1 MKTVWRV
8 FSYLKRYPWMAA
20 GTLTC
25 AILSTLMV
33 IVFPATAK
41 WIIDDVVRANRPDK
55 LLPLIL
61 LAAVAFLVQHGFK
74 ALRLVLN
81 NTFEQRVI
89 FDLRSDLYSHIQLLP
104 LRWFDNRA
112 TGDLMT
118 RVIEDVNSVE
128 RVLIDGIEQGVVAIL
143 QVVIVISV
151 MFYLNVK
158 LALLALV
165 PFPLLIAGALTY
177 TLTAHRRYRSQRRA
191 SSNMNALL
199 HDNLAGVRQIKSFVR
214 EREEHA
220 RFNRVSDQ
228 LRHATLVVM
237 RVWAIY
243 SPSMSMFEA
252 IGALLVLG
260 FGGHAVLTGAMQI
273 GDLVAFLMLTAFLYD
288 PVSRL
293 HQLNQ
298 LVQAGRAAG
307 ERVFEILD
315 EQVEAGAVAGI
326 GDPGTAITDRGYKA
340 RILGDI
346 RYENV
351 SFSYVEGL
359 PALRCVSFHA
369 PPGATVALV
378 GATGAGKSTL
388 VNLLVRFYE
397 FTSGEIHIDGKPV
410 REYELRTLR
419 EAIGVVT
426 QESFLFN
433 GSIRENLLM
442 GKPDA
447 TDAELWRAVD
457 AANARQFIERLPD
470 GLESVVGERGVKLSV
485 GEKQRLSIARSLLKD
500 PPILILDEATASV
513 DTATERLI
521 QEALERLMANRTSIV
536 IAHRLSTIV
545 YAWKICAAVPAKF
558 ARGLATARD
567 RVAGGNHYLGKSR
580 ARAAITG
587 LRRIP
592 LSGRRWCRCG
602 RSRNRDGLAGLQFT
616 TVFDVV
622 GFLQFIDA
630 YFVHFGYGR
639 QCLSARHDVRVA
651 HSGGMRRR
659 HGWSGRIRRRGRA
672 LSNHDPWPDVGNF
685 LLQL

>member
-1 MKTVWRV
+1 
-8 FSYLKRYPWMAA
+8 MAA
-20 GTLTC
+20 ATLTC
-25 AILSTLMV
+25 AILSTLTV
-33 IVFPATAK
+33 IVFPGVTK
-41 WIIDDVVRANRPDK
+41 WIIDGVVRANRPDR
-55 LLPLIL
+55 LLPLIA
-61 LAAVAFLVQHGFK
+61 LAAVAFVLQHVFN
-74 ALRLVLN
+74 ALRIILN
-81 NTFEQRVI
+81 NTFEQKVI

-128 RVLIDGIEQGVVAIL
+128 RVLIDGIEQGVVAVL
-143 QVVIVISV
+143 QIVIVTAV
-151 MFYLNVK
+151 MFYLNAK
-158 LALLALV
+158 LALLALT
-165 PFPLLIAGALTY
+165 PFPFLIAGALTY
-177 TLTAHRRYRSQRRA
+177 TLTAHRRYRLQRRA
-191 SSNMNALL
+191 ASAMNALL
-199 HDNLAGVRQIKSFVR
+199 HDNLSGVRQIKSFAR
-214 EREEHA
+214 EGQEHT
-220 RFNRVSDQ
+220 RFNRVSAQ

-252 IGALLVLG
+252 FGAVLVLG
-260 FGGHAVLTGAMQI
+260 FGSHAVLTGAMQI

-288 PVSRL
+288 PISRL

-315 EQVEAGAVAGI
+315 EPAEPGVVAGI
-326 GDPGTAITDRGYKA
+326 KDRGRA

-351 SFSYVEGL
+351 SFSYAEGL
-359 PALRCVSFHA
+359 PALSHISFHA
-369 PPGATVALV
+369 RPGATIALV

-397 FTSGEIHIDGKPV
+397 FSSGEIYVDGRPI
-410 REYELRTLR
+410 REYALRSLR
-419 EAIGVVT
+419 EAVGVVT

-447 TDAELWRAVD
+447 SDTELWRAVD
-457 AANARQFIERLPD
+457 AANARAFIERLPA

-485 GEKQRLSIARSLLKD
+485 GEKQRLSIARALLKD

-521 QEALERLMANRTSIV
+521 QEALERLMFHRTSIV

-545 YAWKICAAVPAKF
+545 RADQILV
-558 ARGLATARD
+558 LD
-567 RVAGGNHYLGKSR
+567 R
-580 ARAAITG
+580 
-587 LRRIP
+587 
-592 LSGRRWCRCG
+592 
-602 RSRNRDGLAGLQFT
+602 
-616 TVFDVV
+616 
-622 GFLQFIDA
+622 
-630 YFVHFGYGR
+630 
-639 QCLSARHDVRVA
+639 
-651 HSGGMRRR
+651 
-659 HGWSGRIRRRGRA
+659 GRIIERGT
-672 LSNHDPWPDVGNF
+672 HDELLAFNGKYARLCEQSLLEVSTESELETPTATMIAPIPAPDE
-685 LLQL
+685 QLPV

>member
-1 MKTVWRV
+1 
-8 FSYLKRYPWMAA
+8 
-20 GTLTC
+20 
-25 AILSTLMV
+25 MV
-33 IVFPATAK
+33 IVFPSATK
-41 WIIDDVVRANRPDK
+41 WIINDVVRAQRPDK

-61 LAAVAFLVQHGFK
+61 LAAVAFLLQHVFNS
-74 ALRLVLN
+74 LRIILN
-81 NTFEQRVI
+81 NTFEQKVI

-128 RVLIDGIEQGVVAIL
+128 RVLIDGIEQGVVAVL
-143 QVVIVISV
+143 QIVIVLAV
-151 MFYLNVK
+151 MFYWNAK

-165 PFPLLIAGALTY
+165 PFPLLIGGALAY
-177 TLTAHRRYRSQRRA
+177 TLTAHRRYRLQRRA
-191 SSNMNALL
+191 SSDINALL

-220 RFNRVSDQ
+220 RFNRASDQ
-228 LRHATLVVM
+228 LRRATLVVM

-243 SPSMSMFEA
+243 SPSMSVFEA
-252 IGALLVLG
+252 IGALLILG
-260 FGGHAVLTGAMQI
+260 FGSYAALTGAMQI

-315 EQVEAGAVAGI
+315 EAAEPGTVAGI
-326 GDPGTAITDRGYKA
+326 ADRGYNA

-346 RYENV
+346 RYEDV
-351 SFSYVEGL
+351 SFSYAEGL
-359 PALRCVSFHA
+359 PALRRVSFHA
-369 PPGATVALV
+369 PPGASIALV

-397 FTSGEIHIDGKPV
+397 FTSGQIYVDGKPI
-410 REYELRTLR
+410 RDYQLRTLR

-442 GKPDA
+442 GKPTA
-447 TDAELWRAVD
+447 TDAELWRSVD

-485 GEKQRLSIARSLLKD
+485 GEKQRLSIARALLKD

-545 YAWKICAAVPAKF
+545 HADQILV
-558 ARGLATARD
+558 LD
-567 RVAGGNHYLGKSR
+567 H
-580 ARAAITG
+580 
-587 LRRIP
+587 
-592 LSGRRWCRCG
+592 
-602 RSRNRDGLAGLQFT
+602 
-616 TVFDVV
+616 
-622 GFLQFIDA
+622 
-630 YFVHFGYGR
+630 
-639 QCLSARHDVRVA
+639 
-651 HSGGMRRR
+651 
-659 HGWSGRIRRRGRA
+659 GRIIERGTHDELVA
-672 LSNHDPWPDVGNF
+672 LNGKYAHLCQQS
-685 LLQL
+685 LLETSPLREREPREEIVTSQTLEKEERLPV

>member
-8 FSYLKRYPWMAA
+8 FSYLKRYPWLAA

-33 IVFPATAK
+33 IVFPAATK

-55 LLPLIL
+55 LLPLIM
-61 LAAVAFLVQHGFK
+61 LAAGAFLVQHGLN

-143 QVVIVISV
+143 QVMIVISV

-165 PFPLLIAGALTY
+165 PFPLLVAGALSY

-191 SSNMNALL
+191 ASSMNALL

-252 IGALLVLG
+252 IGALFVVG
-260 FGGHAVLTGAMQI
+260 FGSHAVLTGSMQI

-288 PVSRL
+288 PISRL

-315 EQVEAGAVAGI
+315 EPVEPGAVAGI
-326 GDPGTAITDRGYKA
+326 ADHGIAITDV

-346 RYENV
+346 LYENV

-359 PALRCVSFHA
+359 PALRHVSFHA
-369 PPGATVALV
+369 PPGATIALV

-397 FTSGEIHIDGKPV
+397 FTSGEIYIDGKPI
-410 REYELRTLR
+410 REYELSTLR

-433 GSIRENLLM
+433 GSISENLLM

-447 TDAELWRAVD
+447 TDSELWRAVD
-457 AANARQFIERLPD
+457 AANARQFIERLPE

-485 GEKQRLSIARSLLKD
+485 GEKQRLSIARALLKD

-521 QEALERLMANRTSIV
+521 QEALDRLMANRTSIV

-545 YAWKICAAVPAKF
+545 HADQILV
-558 ARGLATARD
+558 LD
-567 RVAGGNHYLGKSR
+567 
-580 ARAAITG
+580 
-587 LRRIP
+587 
-592 LSGRRWCRCG
+592 
-602 RSRNRDGLAGLQFT
+602 Q
-616 TVFDVV
+616 
-622 GFLQFIDA
+622 
-630 YFVHFGYGR
+630 
-639 QCLSARHDVRVA
+639 
-651 HSGGMRRR
+651 
-659 HGWSGRIRRRGRA
+659 GRIIERGTHDELFA
-672 LSNHDPWPDVGNF
+672 LNRKYARLCRQS
-685 LLQL
+685 LLDASPLRETEPLAEIVTPESLEKEEQLPV

>member
-8 FSYLKRYPWMAA
+8 FGYLTRYPWMAA

-25 AILSTLMV
+25 AILTTLMV
-33 IVFPATAK
+33 IVFPSVTK
-41 WIIDDVVRANRPDK
+41 WIINDVVRAQRPDK

-61 LAAVAFLVQHGFK
+61 LAAVAFLLQHVFN
-74 ALRLVLN
+74 ALRIILN
-81 NTFEQRVI
+81 NTFEQKVI

-128 RVLIDGIEQGVVAIL
+128 RVLIDGIEQGVVAVL
-143 QVVIVISV
+143 QIVIVMTV
-151 MFYLNVK
+151 MFYWNAK
-158 LALLALV
+158 LALLASV
-165 PFPLLIAGALTY
+165 PFPLLIAGALAY
-177 TLTAHRRYRSQRRA
+177 TLTAHRRYRLQRRA
-191 SSNMNALL
+191 SSDINALL
-199 HDNLAGVRQIKSFVR
+199 HDNLAGIRQIKSFVR

-228 LRHATLVVM
+228 LRRATLVVM
-237 RVWAIY
+237 RTWAIY

-252 IGALLVLG
+252 IGAVLVLG
-260 FGGHAVLTGAMQI
+260 FGSYAVLTGTMQI

-288 PVSRL
+288 PISRL

-315 EQVEAGAVAGI
+315 ESAE
-326 GDPGTAITDRGYKA
+326 PGLIEKGKMLV
-340 RILGDI
+340 RIAGDI
-346 RYENV
+346 RYEDV
-351 SFSYVEGL
+351 SFSYTEGL
-359 PALRCVSFHA
+359 PALKHVSFHA
-369 PPGATVALV
+369 APGATIAPV

-397 FTSGEIHIDGKPV
+397 FTSGRVYIDGRPI
-410 REYELRTLR
+410 REYGLGALR
-419 EAIGVVT
+419 EAIGAVT

-442 GKPDA
+442 GKPTA

-457 AANARQFIERLPD
+457 AAKARQFIERLPE

-485 GEKQRLSIARSLLKD
+485 GEKQRLSIARALLKD

-521 QEALERLMANRTSIV
+521 QEALEHLMANRTSIV

-545 YAWKICAAVPAKF
+545 
-558 ARGLATARD
+558 
-567 RVAGGNHYLGKSR
+567 R
-580 ARAAITG
+580 ADQI
-587 LRRIP
+587 LV
-592 LSGRRWCRCG
+592 L
-602 RSRNRDGLAGLQFT
+602 D
-616 TVFDVV
+616 
-622 GFLQFIDA
+622 
-630 YFVHFGYGR
+630 H
-639 QCLSARHDVRVA
+639 
-651 HSGGMRRR
+651 
-659 HGWSGRIRRRGRA
+659 GRIIERGT
-672 LSNHDPWPDVGNF
+672 HEE
-685 LLQL
+685 LLLFDRKYAQLCRQSLLGSSPQRGTEQQMEIVTSEAAEPEEERLPV

>member
-8 FSYLKRYPWMAA
+8 FAYLKRYPGLAA
-20 GTLTC
+20 GTLAC
-25 AILSTLMV
+25 AILGTLMV
-33 IVFPATAK
+33 IVFPGVTK
-41 WIIDDVVRANRPDK
+41 WVIEDVVRANRPDK

-61 LAAVAFLVQHGFK
+61 IAAVAFLIQHLFNS
-74 ALRLVLN
+74 LRIILN
-81 NTFEQRVI
+81 NTFEQKVI

-128 RVLIDGIEQGVVAIL
+128 RVLIDGIEQGVVAVL
-143 QVVIVISV
+143 QIIIVVTV
-151 MFYLNVK
+151 MFYLNPI

-165 PFPLLIAGALTY
+165 PLPLLIAGALSY
-177 TLTAHRRYRSQRRA
+177 TLTAHRRYRLQRRA
-191 SSNMNALL
+191 ASNINALL
-199 HDNLAGVRQIKSFVR
+199 HDNLAGIRQIKSFAR

-220 RFNRVSDQ
+220 RFNRASDQ

-237 RVWAIY
+237 RTWAIY

-260 FGGHAVLTGAMQI
+260 FGSRAVLSGSMQL
-273 GDLVAFLMLTAFLYD
+273 GDLVAILMLTAFLYD
-288 PVSRL
+288 PISRL

-315 EQVEAGAVAGI
+315 EDAE
-326 GDPGTAITDRGYKA
+326 PGVVTGVDECGHGKRVM
-340 RILGDI
+340 GDI

-351 SFSYVEGL
+351 SFSYVKEL
-359 PALRCVSFHA
+359 PALRQISFHA
-369 PPGATVALV
+369 LPGTTTALV

-388 VNLLVRFYE
+388 VNLLARFYE
-397 FTSGEIHIDGKPV
+397 FDSGQIYVDDKPI
-410 REYELRTLR
+410 REYDLRTLR

-442 GKPDA
+442 GKPTA
-447 TDAELWRAVD
+447 TDTELWRAVD
-457 AANARQFIERLPD
+457 AANAREFIERLPD
-470 GLESVVGERGVKLSV
+470 GVESVVGERGVKLSV
-485 GEKQRLSIARSLLKD
+485 GEKQRLSIARALLKD

-521 QEALERLMANRTSIV
+521 QEALEHLMANRTSIV

-545 YAWKICAAVPAKF
+545 
-558 ARGLATARD
+558 
-567 RVAGGNHYLGKSR
+567 R
-580 ARAAITG
+580 ADQI
-587 LRRIP
+587 L
-592 LSGRRWCRCG
+592 
-602 RSRNRDGLAGLQFT
+602 
-616 TVFDVV
+616 VFDHGRVIERGTHEDLLALDQKYAQLCRQSLLDSSERGSEPAEEIITSEVV
-622 GFLQFIDA
+622 EPEEERLQ
-630 YFVHFGYGR
+630 V
-639 QCLSARHDVRVA
+639 
-651 HSGGMRRR
+651 
-659 HGWSGRIRRRGRA
+659 
-672 LSNHDPWPDVGNF
+672 
-685 LLQL
+685 

>member
-8 FSYLKRYPWMAA
+8 FAYLKRYPWMAA
-20 GTLTC
+20 GTLSC
-25 AILSTLMV
+25 AILTTLMV
-33 IVFPATAK
+33 IVFPSATK
-41 WIIDDVVRANRPDK
+41 WIINDVVRAQRPDK

-61 LAAVAFLVQHGFK
+61 LAAVAFLLQHVFNS
-74 ALRLVLN
+74 LRIILN
-81 NTFEQRVI
+81 NMFEQKVI

-128 RVLIDGIEQGVVAIL
+128 RVLIDGIEQGVVAVL
-143 QVVIVISV
+143 QIVIVLVV
-151 MFYLNVK
+151 MFYWNAK
-158 LALLALV
+158 LAILALV
-165 PFPLLIAGALTY
+165 PFPLLIGGALAY
-177 TLTAHRRYRSQRRA
+177 TLTAHRRYRLQRRA
-191 SSNMNALL
+191 SSDINALL
-199 HDNLAGVRQIKSFVR
+199 HDNLAGIRQIKSFVR

-220 RFNRVSDQ
+220 RFNRASDQ
-228 LRHATLVVM
+228 LRRATLVVM

-252 IGALLVLG
+252 IGALLILG
-260 FGGHAVLTGAMQI
+260 FGGYAALTGAMQI

-315 EQVEAGAVAGI
+315 EPAEPGAGAGI
-326 GDPGTAITDRGYKA
+326 GDRGYSSHIA
-340 RILGDI
+340 GDI
-346 RYENV
+346 RYEDV
-351 SFSYVEGL
+351 SFSYTEGL
-359 PALRCVSFHA
+359 PALRRVSFHA
-369 PPGATVALV
+369 PPGTTIALV
-378 GATGAGKSTL
+378 GSTGAGKSTM

-397 FTSGEIHIDGKPV
+397 FTSGQIYVDGRPI
-410 REYELRTLR
+410 RDYELRALR

-442 GKPDA
+442 GKPHA

-485 GEKQRLSIARSLLKD
+485 GEKQRISIARALLKD

-545 YAWKICAAVPAKF
+545 YADQILVLDHGRIIE
-558 ARGLATARD
+558 RGTHDEL
-567 RVAGGNHYLGKSR
+567 VA
-580 ARAAITG
+580 
-587 LRRIP
+587 
-592 LSGRRWCRCG
+592 
-602 RSRNRDGLAGLQFT
+602 LAGKYAQLC
-616 TVFDVV
+616 
-622 GFLQFIDA
+622 
-630 YFVHFGYGR
+630 R
-639 QCLSARHDVRVA
+639 QSLLEASPLRETAPEGAIVAPQIQETEEQLS
-651 HSGGMRRR
+651 
-659 HGWSGRIRRRGRA
+659 I
-672 LSNHDPWPDVGNF
+672 
-685 LLQL
+685 

>member
-8 FSYLKRYPWMAA
+8 FAYLKRYPWIAA
-20 GTLTC
+20 GTLSC
-25 AILSTLMV
+25 AILTTLMV
-33 IVFPATAK
+33 IVFPSATK
-41 WIIDDVVRANRPDK
+41 WIINDVVRAQRPDK

-61 LAAVAFLVQHGFK
+61 LAAVAFLLQHVFNS
-74 ALRLVLN
+74 LRIILN
-81 NTFEQRVI
+81 NMFEQKVI

-128 RVLIDGIEQGVVAIL
+128 RVLIDGIEQGVVAVL
-143 QVVIVISV
+143 QIVIVLVV
-151 MFYLNVK
+151 MFYWNAK
-158 LALLALV
+158 LAILALV
-165 PFPLLIAGALTY
+165 PFPLLIGGALAY
-177 TLTAHRRYRSQRRA
+177 TLTAHRRYRLQRRA
-191 SSNMNALL
+191 SSDINALL
-199 HDNLAGVRQIKSFVR
+199 HDNLAGIRQIKSFVR

-220 RFNRVSDQ
+220 RFNRASDQ
-228 LRHATLVVM
+228 LRRATLVVM

-252 IGALLVLG
+252 IGALLILG
-260 FGGHAVLTGAMQI
+260 FGGYAALTGAMQI

-315 EQVEAGAVAGI
+315 EPAEPGAGAGI
-326 GDPGTAITDRGYKA
+326 GDRGYSSHIA
-340 RILGDI
+340 GDI
-346 RYENV
+346 RYEDV
-351 SFSYVEGL
+351 SFSYTEGL
-359 PALRCVSFHA
+359 PALRRVSFHA
-369 PPGATVALV
+369 PPGTTIALV
-378 GATGAGKSTL
+378 GSTGAGKSTM

-397 FTSGEIHIDGKPV
+397 FTSGQIYVDGRPI
-410 REYELRTLR
+410 RDYELRAVR

-442 GKPDA
+442 GKPHA

-485 GEKQRLSIARSLLKD
+485 GEKQRISIARALLKD

-545 YAWKICAAVPAKF
+545 YADQILVLDHGRIIE
-558 ARGLATARD
+558 RGTHDEL
-567 RVAGGNHYLGKSR
+567 VA
-580 ARAAITG
+580 
-587 LRRIP
+587 
-592 LSGRRWCRCG
+592 
-602 RSRNRDGLAGLQFT
+602 LAGKYAQLC
-616 TVFDVV
+616 
-622 GFLQFIDA
+622 
-630 YFVHFGYGR
+630 R
-639 QCLSARHDVRVA
+639 QSLLEASPLRETAPEGAIVAPQIQETEEQLS
-651 HSGGMRRR
+651 
-659 HGWSGRIRRRGRA
+659 I
-672 LSNHDPWPDVGNF
+672 
-685 LLQL
+685 

>member
-8 FSYLKRYPWMAA
+8 FAYLKRYPGLAA
-20 GTLTC
+20 GTLAC
-25 AILSTLMV
+25 AILGTLMV
-33 IVFPATAK
+33 IVFPGVTK
-41 WIIDDVVRANRPDK
+41 WIIDDVVYANRPDK
-55 LLPLIL
+55 LVPLIL
-61 LAAVAFLVQHGFK
+61 LAAVAFLVQHLFNS
-74 ALRLVLN
+74 LRIILN
-81 NTFEQRVI
+81 NTFEQKVI

-128 RVLIDGIEQGVVAIL
+128 RVLIDGIEQGVVAVL
-143 QVVIVISV
+143 QIIIVVAV
-151 MFYLNVK
+151 MFYLNPI

-165 PFPLLIAGALTY
+165 PLPLLIAGALGY
-177 TLTAHRRYRSQRRA
+177 TLTAHRRYRLQRRA
-191 SSNMNALL
+191 ASNINALL
-199 HDNLAGVRQIKSFVR
+199 HDNLAGVRQIKSFAR
-214 EREEHA
+214 EREEHG
-220 RFNRVSDQ
+220 RFNRASDQ

-237 RVWAIY
+237 RTWAIY

-260 FGGHAVLTGAMQI
+260 FGSHAVLTGNLKL
-273 GDLVAFLMLTAFLYD
+273 GDLVAILMLTAFLYD
-288 PVSRL
+288 PISRL

-315 EQVEAGAVAGI
+315 EDVEPGVGR
-326 GDPGTAITDRGYKA
+326 GTAINGGHSDR
-340 RILGDI
+340 IIGDI

-351 SFSYVEGL
+351 SFGYAEGL
-359 PALRCVSFHA
+359 PALKHISFHA
-369 PPGATVALV
+369 PPGTTTALV

-397 FTSGEIHIDGKPV
+397 FDSGQIYVDDKPV
-410 REYELRTLR
+410 REYDLHALR

-442 GKPDA
+442 GKPTA

-457 AANARQFIERLPD
+457 AANARQFIERLPQ

-485 GEKQRLSIARSLLKD
+485 GEKQRLSIARALLKD

-521 QEALERLMANRTSIV
+521 QEALEHLMANRTSIV

-545 YAWKICAAVPAKF
+545 HADQILVLDHGRVMERGTHDELLALDQKYAQLCRQSLLESSSPQRDAEPQQEI
-558 ARGLATARD
+558 LASE
-567 RVAGGNHYLGKSR
+567 VAEPEEER
-580 ARAAITG
+580 
-587 LRRIP
+587 
-592 LSGRRWCRCG
+592 
-602 RSRNRDGLAGLQFT
+602 LQ
-616 TVFDVV
+616 V
-622 GFLQFIDA
+622 
-630 YFVHFGYGR
+630 
-639 QCLSARHDVRVA
+639 
-651 HSGGMRRR
+651 
-659 HGWSGRIRRRGRA
+659 
-672 LSNHDPWPDVGNF
+672 
-685 LLQL
+685 

>member
-8 FSYLKRYPWMAA
+8 FAYLKRYPWLAG

-25 AILSTLMV
+25 AVLGTLTV
-33 IVFPATAK
+33 IIFPTVTK
-41 WIIDDVVRANRPDK
+41 WIINDVVRANRPEK

-61 LAAVAFLVQHGFK
+61 LAAVAFLLQHTFN
-74 ALRLVLN
+74 ALRIVLN
-81 NTFEQRVI
+81 NAFEQKVI

-128 RVLIDGIEQGVVAIL
+128 RVLIDGIEQGVVAVL
-143 QVVIVISV
+143 QVVIVMAV
-151 MFYLNVK
+151 MFYLNAT
-158 LALLALV
+158 LALLALA

-177 TLTAHRRYRSQRRA
+177 TLTAHRRYRLQRRA
-191 SSNMNALL
+191 ASAMNALL
-199 HDNLAGVRQIKSFVR
+199 HDNLSGIRQIKSFVR
-214 EREEHA
+214 EKEEHG

-252 IGALLVLG
+252 CGAVLVLG
-260 FGGHAVLTGAMQI
+260 FGSHAVLTGAMQI

-288 PVSRL
+288 PISRL

-298 LVQAGRAAG
+298 LMQAGRAAG

-315 EQVEAGAVAGI
+315 EPVEVGLI
-326 GDPGTAITDRGYKA
+326 DRKAPA
-340 RILGDI
+340 RIAGDI
-346 RYENV
+346 RYEGV
-351 SFSYVEGL
+351 SFSYAEGL
-359 PALRCVSFHA
+359 PALDHVSFHA
-369 PPGATVALV
+369 PPGAAIALV

-397 FTSGEIHIDGKPV
+397 LNGGKIYVDGRPI
-410 REYELRTLR
+410 REYALRSLR

-442 GKPDA
+442 GKPNA
-447 TDAELWRAVD
+447 TDVELWRAAD
-457 AANARQFIERLPD
+457 AANAREFIERLPA

-485 GEKQRLSIARSLLKD
+485 GEKQRLSIARALLKD

-521 QEALERLMANRTSIV
+521 QEALERLMFHRTSIV

-545 YAWKICAAVPAKF
+545 HADQILVLDHGEIIE
-558 ARGLATARD
+558 RG
-567 RVAGGNHYLGKSR
+567 
-580 ARAAITG
+580 
-587 LRRIP
+587 
-592 LSGRRWCRCG
+592 
-602 RSRNRDGLAGLQFT
+602 
-616 TVFDVV
+616 
-622 GFLQFIDA
+622 
-630 YFVHFGYGR
+630 
-639 QCLSARHDVRVA
+639 RHDELLA
-651 HSGGMRRR
+651 FGGKYARLCEQ
-659 HGWSGRIRRRGRA
+659 S
-672 LSNHDPWPDVGNF
+672 LLETSVQPD
-685 LLQL
+685 LETPSEIATSPPIPIPDEQLPV

>member
-8 FSYLKRYPWMAA
+8 FSYLKRYPWIAA

-33 IVFPATAK
+33 IVFPAATK
-41 WIIDDVVRANRPDK
+41 WIIDDVVRAQRPDK
-55 LLPLIL
+55 LLPLIM
-61 LAAVAFLVQHGFK
+61 LAAGAFLVQHGFN

-165 PFPLLIAGALTY
+165 PFPLLVAGALTY

-315 EQVEAGAVAGI
+315 EPTEPGAVMEIA
-326 GDPGTAITDRGYKA
+326 DPGCI

-359 PALRCVSFHA
+359 PALRHVSFHA
-369 PPGATVALV
+369 PPGATIALV

-397 FTSGEIHIDGKPV
+397 FTGGRIYIDGKPI
-410 REYELRTLR
+410 REYGLRTLR

-447 TDAELWRAVD
+447 TDTELWRAVD

-485 GEKQRLSIARSLLKD
+485 GEKQRLSIARALLKD

-545 YAWKICAAVPAKF
+545 HA
-558 ARGLATARD
+558 D
-567 RVAGGNHYLGKSR
+567 RILVLDH
-580 ARAAITG
+580 
-587 LRRIP
+587 
-592 LSGRRWCRCG
+592 
-602 RSRNRDGLAGLQFT
+602 
-616 TVFDVV
+616 
-622 GFLQFIDA
+622 
-630 YFVHFGYGR
+630 
-639 QCLSARHDVRVA
+639 
-651 HSGGMRRR
+651 
-659 HGWSGRIRRRGRA
+659 GRIIERGTHDELLA
-672 LSNHDPWPDVGNF
+672 LDGKYARLCEQSF
-685 LLQL
+685 LEASPSWQTEPSAGIVTSETLEREEQLPV